1 MLRPPG
7 VGFVSLHEVRV
18 QFEVLL
24 SRANPDLFSIYWDLP
39 SPRGTPYGRPWPPAD
54 GPHGDDQPAKLY
66 RGADGKVAEGKQAG
80 LSVAEMQKRFTVAS
94 LKFSAVERLCRV
106 SGKPGDR
113 NRGTGRTLS

>member
-39 SPRGTPYGRPWPPAD
+39 SPRTN
-54 GPHGDDQPAKLY
+54 LFN
-66 RGADGKVAEGKQAG
+66 
-80 LSVAEMQKRFTVAS
+80 LSDS
-94 LKFSAVERLCRV
+94 
-106 SGKPGDR
+106 PGSR
-113 NRGTGRTLS
+113 